1 MTISI
6 LISNRPD
13 TVRKCLDSIR
23 PLLRKVP
30 SELILVDTG
39 CGERVRG
46 IIEEYTDNIV
56 EFEWCRDFSKARN
69 AGLER
74 ARGEWFMYLDDD
86 EWFEDVTDIIRFF
99 HTGEYRIYGVGLY
112 TVRDYVRVDGSQYS
126 DSLVAR
132 LIRLEPDIR
141 FIYRIHESFNRA
153 PGKAKRLEAFVH
165 HYGYAFQTREEAREH
180 AARNIGLLQEELAE
194 HPCNMRHT
202 LQLVQEYNVLGEVD
216 KSLELSLEAIGRAE
230 RGAVEE
236 EYCLSSLYG
245 NAING
250 YMASYR
256 YDEAIAKGEE
266 YIKSRRTD
274 RMVKALIAGRLA
286 MAYVDKEEYG
296 KALGYGKDYWEIY
309 QAWLKN
315 RDAFIPYETPVTQSC
330 FNRQKRTPILGNGVR
345 AAVRCKEAAL
355 AWKWFQEMDW
365 QMDKYSLDFGVIR
378 DVLKYMADAGMQE
391 LPYYEK
397 MCNVFLERSDLEGVV
412 LEAVMECCG
421 NDAELSC
428 GGEKDCREETY
439 DNRESDEVF
448 QNRIRKISA
457 YGNLHI
463 EHWFLKL
470 ARLSAA
476 AFFPERGIRCDS
488 GEAEALALAIWEAR
502 EESMPYMKAYHMP
515 EAVERLGGDMGAV
528 LNTIPFS
535 QWEKELSEYFSRY
548 IWKETVWLAKALA
561 GAGRQDSMH
570 MLAWRSA
577 CGISRA
583 SAEAA
588 AMERQAPE
596 GEVGCRGQ
604 EDAAEREGLPE
615 EGYGSIEGIMDG
627 LQEYAVCRI
636 VLCERIYRPEA
647 IQSMPD
653 VLPEEY
659 RGAYAIRDLLDRT
672 EKGNYSEAVE
682 AVREIKS
689 LLPGLANLMRQYLV
703 WLEEQLKRQKQEA
716 VQAAG
721 EFQALAGQIKRK
733 IYALMEAGQYQ
744 AALGVAEQ
752 LHTLLPGDEEIGSL
766 REQLEG
772 CVQGVFGLNMAD

>member
-1 MTISI
+1 MKDRILLTISI

-13 TVRKCLDSIR
+13 TVRKCLDSIQ

-39 CGERVRG
+39 CGEGVRG

-56 EFEWCRDFSKARN
+56 QFEWCRDFSKARN
-69 AGLER
+69 AGLKR

-86 EWFEDVTDIIRFF
+86 EWFEDVRDIIRFF

-112 TVRDYVRVDGSQYS
+112 TVRDYLKVDGSQYS

-165 HYGYAFQTREEAREH
+165 HYGYAFRTGEEAREH

-296 KALGYGKDYWEIY
+296 KALGYGKYYWEAY

-330 FNRQKRTPILGNGVR
+330 FNQQKRTPILGNGVR

-365 QMDKYSLDFGVIR
+365 LLDKYSLDFGVIR
-378 DVLKYMADAGMQE
+378 DVLKCMADAGMEE

-412 LEAVMECCG
+412 FETIMECCG

-428 GGEKDCREETY
+428 GDEKDCRGETY

-448 QNRIRKISA
+448 RNRVRKISA
-457 YGNLHI
+457 YGDLDT

-476 AFFPERGIRCDS
+476 AFFPERGIRCDR
-488 GEAEALALAIWEAR
+488 GEAEVLALGIWEAR

-528 LNTIPFS
+528 LETIPFS

-548 IWKETVWLAKALA
+548 TWKETVWLARALA
-561 GAGRQDSMH
+561 AAGRQESMH

-583 SAEAA
+583 SAEA
-588 AMERQAPE
+588 
-596 GEVGCRGQ
+596 V
-604 EDAAEREGLPE
+604 
-615 EGYGSIEGIMDG
+615 YGSIEGIMDG
-627 LQEYAVCRI
+627 LQEYASCRI
-636 VLCERIYRPEA
+636 ALCERIYRPET

-659 RGAYAIRDLLDRT
+659 QGAYAIRDLLHRT
-672 EKGNYSEAVE
+672 EAENYSEAVE
-682 AVREIKS
+682 AVREIKR
-689 LLPGLANLMRQYLV
+689 LLPGVANLMRQYLV

-716 VQAAG
+716 AQAAG
-721 EFQALAGQIKRK
+721 EFQALARQIKVK

-752 LHTLLPGDEEIGSL
+752 LHTLLPEDEEIGSL
-766 REQLEG
+766 REQLAG
-772 CVQGVFGLNMAD
+772 CV